1 MAGGRAAGRHA
12 NEGLVPVL
20 AWLSLEKWQCQRT
33 VLPSSDA
40 QLAGLT
46 EDNLEDGHEGRGLTE
61 VAGADDVSVDAQPF
75 RVVPRLNAPGDAVET
90 VDDGRGECLFPKLVV
105 EELQAL
111 AGVVQLPLGLGVC
124 S

>member
-1 MAGGRAAGRHA
+1 MSA
-12 NEGLVPVL
+12 
-20 AWLSLEKWQCQRT
+20 T
-33 VLPSSDA
+33 VLPSSDT

-90 VDDGRGECLFPKLVV
+90 VDDGRGELKERPGQERSYLRTATTLCKHSTQRLTWSLRHS
-105 EELQAL
+105 LQM
-111 AGVVQLPLGLGVC
+111 PN
-124 S
+124 

>member
-1 MAGGRAAGRHA
+1 MAFFGEVAMSA
-12 NEGLVPVL
+12 
-20 AWLSLEKWQCQRT
+20 T
-33 VLPSSDA
+33 MLPSSDT

-124 S
+124 SGGEAALDKVLKCRL